1 MIIKQIQLGLIHVA
15 VAMTLVPINS
25 TLNRVMIKELAIS
38 ATLVAFLASLPY
50 LFSPIQV
57 AIGSFS
63 DRHPVF
69 GYRRTP
75 YILLGLGL
83 CVAGLLVS
91 PQAAFTL
98 GGDFQSGLGM
108 GLLAFGAWGMGFN
121 LATVSYLSLAT
132 EISGEKGRGRTIAIM
147 WFMMITSIILTAVL
161 LSRLVGD
168 PYSPELLVRAFQWV
182 GVLAL
187 GLGLLGLIGL
197 ERRAAGGAAPAG
209 SAAPAGNVTRETATN
224 RDHSWKEIA
233 EAILGNR
240 QAALFFVYL
249 MIMLAAILGQD
260 ILLEPFGGEAFGLS
274 VQQTTRITSLWG
286 TCVLAALLVA
296 GALETRVA
304 KRRIAQTGAV
314 LGIAGF
320 GLISLSGFLLNQV
333 IFFSGVVLLG
343 LGTGLSTVSNLA
355 LMFDMTTAAN
365 VGLFMGAWGM
375 SNAFSRLIGTL
386 LAGGVRDVVTGL
398 FASPVMGYVV
408 VFLIE
413 GAMLAVSLW
422 MLRWIDVK
430 AFHSQ
435 AEQPSLVERAAI
447 ANDI

>member
-1 MIIKQIQLGLIHVA
+1 
-15 VAMTLVPINS
+15 
-25 TLNRVMIKELAIS
+25 
-38 ATLVAFLASLPY
+38 
-50 LFSPIQV
+50 
-57 AIGSFS
+57 
-63 DRHPVF
+63 
-69 GYRRTP
+69 
-75 YILLGLGL
+75 
-83 CVAGLLVS
+83 
-91 PQAAFTL
+91 
-98 GGDFQSGLGM
+98 
-108 GLLAFGAWGMGFN
+108 
-121 LATVSYLSLAT
+121 
-132 EISGEKGRGRTIAIM
+132 
-147 WFMMITSIILTAVL
+147 
-161 LSRLVGD
+161 
-168 PYSPELLVRAFQWV
+168 
-182 GVLAL
+182 
-187 GLGLLGLIGL
+187 
-197 ERRAAGGAAPAG
+197 
-209 SAAPAGNVTRETATN
+209 
-224 RDHSWKEIA
+224 
-233 EAILGNR
+233 
-240 QAALFFVYL
+240 